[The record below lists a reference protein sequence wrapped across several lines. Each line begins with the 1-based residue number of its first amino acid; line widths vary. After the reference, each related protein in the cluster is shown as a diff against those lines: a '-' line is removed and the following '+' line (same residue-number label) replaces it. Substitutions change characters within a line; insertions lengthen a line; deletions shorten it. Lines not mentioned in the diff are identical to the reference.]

1 PKGALNTHR
10 GLANRLAWMQRA
22 YRLDGSD
29 AVLQKTPFSFDVSV
43 WEFFWP
49 LMTGARLVLCR
60 PGGHQDPSHLAALIR
75 EQSITTL
82 HFVPSMLRVFLDQ
95 PALPALPSLRRVICS
110 GEALSRDVERSF
122 VERFDCELHNLYGP
136 TEASID
142 VTAWRASR
150 DDGHAT
156 VPLGRPIANTRIYV
170 VDRSLRQ
177 CPVGV
182 PGELC
187 IAGVQVGRGYH
198 RRPALTAERFVPD
211 PFAADGTRMY
221 RSGDRARWLADG
233 VLEYLGRLDDQ
244 VKVRG
249 VRIELGE
256 IEARLRAHPRV
267 REAAVVAAPAPG
279 GGVRLIAYG
288 VPSGAPSSDTEIRRF
303 VHEALPET
311 MVPSRFVWL
320 DALPLSPNGKLD
332 RKALPA
338 LDAERPRI
346 DAEFTAPGSQTENA
360 VAAIWREILDVPA
373 VGVHD
378 NFFELGGHS
387 LMLARVHGRLVSR
400 LSVTLTMV
408 DLFRCPTVRL
418 LAEAIDRSHAEP
430 APAAET
436 SRADARQD
444 RSMLLA
450 ARRGSRLQHRREVD
464 R

>member
-1 PKGALNTHR
+1 LAARLRTLGVGPEVLVGVCMERSFELVVSLLAVLDAGGAYVPCDPEYPRERLEFMLRDSRVAMVLTHEGARDRVPAADCPVVIVGRDSLSDDGRGGELAARPPLNVDADNLAYAIYTSGTTGGPKSALNTHR

-187 IAGVQVGRGYH
+187 IAGVQVGR
-198 RRPALTAERFVPD
+198 
-211 PFAADGTRMY
+211 
-221 RSGDRARWLADG
+221 
-233 VLEYLGRLDDQ
+233 
-244 VKVRG
+244 
-249 VRIELGE
+249 
-256 IEARLRAHPRV
+256 
-267 REAAVVAAPAPG
+267 
-279 GGVRLIAYG
+279 
-288 VPSGAPSSDTEIRRF
+288 
-303 VHEALPET
+303 
-311 MVPSRFVWL
+311 
-320 DALPLSPNGKLD
+320 
-332 RKALPA
+332 
-338 LDAERPRI
+338 
-346 DAEFTAPGSQTENA
+346 
-360 VAAIWREILDVPA
+360 
-373 VGVHD
+373 
-378 NFFELGGHS
+378 
-387 LMLARVHGRLVSR
+387 
-400 LSVTLTMV
+400 
-408 DLFRCPTVRL
+408 
-418 LAEAIDRSHAEP
+418 
-430 APAAET
+430 
-436 SRADARQD
+436 
-444 RSMLLA
+444 
-450 ARRGSRLQHRREVD
+450 
-464 R
+464 